1 MVQSSWRTIWRS
13 LKKLK
18 IQLPDHLAVSSV
30 GIYSDKRIIRKDTGT
45 PVSTATLC
53 TTARVGK
60 QPKRPSAE
68 GWTKKMQYVYTVA
81 CWSQKR
87 MKQCHL
93 QQHRRD
99 QR

>member
-68 GWTKKMQYVYTVA
+68 GWMKKTQYVYTVA
-81 CWSQKR
+81 CLVAQMVKNAPA
-87 MKQCHL
+87 MQET
-93 QQHRRD
+93 
-99 QR
+99 

>member
-18 IQLPDHLAVSSV
+18 IELPDHLAVSSM
-30 GIYSDKRIIRKDTGT
+30 GIYSDKRIIRKDTAPQDT

-60 QPKRPSAE
+60 QPKCPSAE
-68 GWTKKMQYVYTVA
+68 GWTKKTQYVYTLV
-81 CWSQKR
+81 CWSHTYTHK
-87 MKQCHL
+87 
-93 QQHRRD
+93 
-99 QR
+99 